1 MKRALI
7 WLVIVTAIYAIWL
20 LTPLDRRYSHIDKMY
35 KASLIMEEFINLL
48 REKRADDIDPIFD
61 PNRTGFIGKEFTE
74 LTTTVGNLESKRT
87 ATNPDIAALICYLL
101 IDIGVK
107 EGDYVAVGASGS
119 FPGLIVA
126 TLSAC
131 RSIGAKPMVICSIG
145 SSQWGAN
152 QIDFTVLDLFCW
164 LMEVGFE
171 KPLLFSYGGSDN
183 TGRDFPEEL
192 RELLKKKAEKYGFQI
207 YEGRSFEEDVQ
218 RFYNVYMTNCGGR
231 LAAFVNIGGSIIN
244 IGRSVDNAL
253 LSGVVKDKE
262 SVSKDGI
269 IDLMVSEKIPVLT
282 LLNLR
287 KIAIKYNLPWDPIPL
302 PETSKE
308 RIRDLLKKFVKNE

>member
-7 WLVIVTAIYAIWL
+7 WLVIVVAIYAIWL
-20 LTPLDRRYSHIDKMY
+20 SIPLDRRYSHIDKMY
-35 KASLIMEEFINLL
+35 RASLIMEKFINLL
-48 REKRADDIDPIFD
+48 REKRADSIDPIFD
-61 PNRTGFIGKEFTE
+61 PNKTGLIGEEFTE
-74 LTTTVGNLESKRT
+74 LTTTIGNLEAKRT
-87 ATNPDIAALICYLL
+87 ATNPDLAALICYLL

-107 EGDYVAVGASGS
+107 EGDCVAVGASGS

-152 QIDFTVLDLFCW
+152 QIDFTVLDLFYY
-164 LMEVGFE
+164 LMEDGFE

-218 RFYNVYMTNCGGR
+218 RFYDVYMTNCDD

-262 SVSKDGI
+262 SVSRDGI
-269 IDLMVSEKIPVLT
+269 IGLMVSEGVPVLT

-287 KIAIKYNLPWDPIPL
+287 KIAIEYNLPWDPIPF

-308 RIRDLLKKFVKNE
+308 RIRSLLKEFVRNE